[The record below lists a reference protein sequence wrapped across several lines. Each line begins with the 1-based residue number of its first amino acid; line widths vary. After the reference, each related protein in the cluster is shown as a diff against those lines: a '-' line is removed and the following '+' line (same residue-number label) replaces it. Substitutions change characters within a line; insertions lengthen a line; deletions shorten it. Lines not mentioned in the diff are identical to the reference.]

1 MTPSPLR
8 WGLLGTGSIAKK
20 FARSVLETDTGV
32 LAAAGS
38 RSPGTAASFAAQFG
52 IPRAHGSYEALLAD
66 PEVDAIYISTPH
78 SMHAEWTIACAR
90 AGKHILCEKPIA
102 MNAAEAELMAAEAE
116 KAGVFLMEAFMY
128 RCHPFLAKATEL
140 VRSGALGEIA
150 MIESSFGHKLRF
162 DPESRLFNRALGG
175 GGILDLGCYPA
186 SISRLLA
193 GAANGRAFAE
203 VAELSG
209 VARLSPVTGVDV
221 AATAAVKFDNG
232 VVGALSCA
240 MEVTSA
246 SFVAVHGTLGS
257 FRIERPWHGA
267 RAIELTLEGRE
278 AQTIDVGCE
287 RSVYALEADAVAA
300 AIRDGKRESPCM
312 TLADSIGNM
321 RTLDCWLAAVG
332 VRYGS

>member
-8 WGLLGTGSIAKK
+8 WGLLGTGKIART
-20 FARSVLETDTGV
+20 FARAVLETESGV

-38 RSPGTAASFAAQFG
+38 RALETAAAFAAQFG

-102 MNAAEAELMAAEAE
+102 MNAAQAEAMAAEAE

-128 RCHPFLAKATEL
+128 RCHPFAAKAVEL
-140 VRSGALGEIA
+140 VKSGVLGEVA
-150 MIESSFGHKLRF
+150 LIESSFGHVLRF
-162 DPESRLFNRALGG
+162 DAESRLFNRALGG

-193 GAANGRAFAE
+193 GAASGKAFAE
-203 VAELSG
+203 IAELTG
-209 VARLSPVTGVDV
+209 AARLSPANGVDIV
-221 AATAAVKFDNG
+221 ATAAVKFDNG
-232 VVGALSCA
+232 IVGALSCA

-246 SFVAVHGTLGS
+246 SFVAVYGTRGS
-257 FRIERPWHGA
+257 FRVEKPWHDA
-267 RAIELTLEGRE
+267 RTIALKLEGRE
-278 AQTIDVGCE
+278 IEMLDVSCE

-300 AIRDGKRESPCM
+300 AIRDGQRESPCM
-312 TLADSIGNM
+312 TLADTLGNM
-321 RTLDCWLAAVG
+321 RALDRWLAAVG
-332 VRYGS
+332 VRYD